1 MHLVISGRVQRVW
14 YRDWMVAE
22 ARVLGVSGWVR
33 NRGDG
38 QVEALVSGA
47 DDAVDQ
53 LVAACHRGPERAKVR
68 GIEAALAPMPD
79 GLPDGPAGFDRIA
92 DA

>member
-22 ARVLGVSGWVR
+22 ARVLGVSGRVR

-53 LVAACHRGPERAKVR
+53 LVAG
-68 GIEAALAPMPD
+68 
-79 GLPDGPAGFDRIA
+79 
-92 DA
+92 